1 MELLGMAKVMLMSL
15 GSRGDMEPFLAKAED
30 LLEET
35 DPMTEERVRR
45 TKMTL
50 EGRDFVVNYYRKAD
64 EFRVE
69 MALALIGERNFIVE
83 EGTELS
89 LKLGNGDIEVFKAA
103 QRATPISYVA
113 GTQVATNY
121 NATFYCTQSQM
132 ALLAEH
138 GFSVASIKLGD
149 ETVTRVVKE
158 KKGGQD
164 PRKRPVHLGR
174 LTTFQLPPLSRIGI
188 LDTRRRC
195 QMVPPL
201 RIHPM

>member
-1 MELLGMAKVMLMSL
+1 MKNLLSIWLCAGACALLSL
-15 GSRGDMEPFLAKAED
+15 DASAQKCKY
-30 LLEET
+30 LLDET
-35 DPMTEERVRR
+35 NPMTEERVRR

-69 MALALIGERNFIVE
+69 MAVALIGERNFIVK

-89 LKLGNGDIEVFKAA
+89 LKLGNSDIEVFKAA

-121 NATFYCTQSQM
+121 NATFYCTQAQM

-158 KKGGQD
+158 KKASKTQD
-164 PRKRPVHLGR
+164 NARCMLG
-174 LTTFQLPPLSRIGI
+174 
-188 LDTRRRC
+188 D
-195 QMVPPL
+195 
-201 RIHPM
+201 